1 MAWSWDLGFYIDGCY
16 HPWDSSFLFG
26 SLCLEAI
33 WILSLLDF
41 MWISFLLVSFFFLSA
56 QGTFAGD
63 GHLSSCLFNIY
74 LPFWGALHR
83 HLVEKGYPQHSVV
96 PVVAPCQ

>member
-1 MAWSWDLGFYIDGCY
+1 MDATILGTLVFYLVLFV
-16 HPWDSSFLFG
+16 SKLFG
-26 SLCLEAI
+26 F
-33 WILSLLDF
+33 SLLDF
-41 MWISFLLVSFFFLSA
+41 MWISFSFSFFFL
-56 QGTFAGD
+56 FERPGD
-63 GHLSSCLFNIY
+63 ICWCWTLFLLFFDIY